1 MTVMQLRQRIFWRLC
16 RTWVLIS
23 LGIIGPLA
31 MLLWLAGW
39 GTASQLLLWSLITL
53 CVMLLA
59 SLGSALLVAGRG
71 APAISGFEE
80 SLEQVAAGR
89 YAPELSRESRET
101 FEELATAFDQMTQ
114 HVRTSSRE
122 MLQDRDRLRTVINS
136 MIEGVVAID
145 PTQKISLIN
154 SAACTLFN
162 LRESGALGRPL
173 WEVLRNPQIHDWVNH
188 SLDHRERTEGEL
200 KLRTTPPRT
209 LTVSVSPFPSEKG
222 YPPPGPSGA
231 VLVIADVTELR
242 RLESVR
248 QEFFANASHEL
259 KTPLAAIKGC
269 VETLLD
275 GGAADDAPIRERFL
289 QMIDEH
295 AERLDALIK
304 DMLALSRIES
314 ETRSLQIHP
323 LNVSES
329 IRRCLSRLEQGAA
342 KRKIELIQE
351 RNEKQESLQILGDEE
366 AFEEI
371 LDNLIDNA
379 IKYTNDGG
387 RIAVR
392 HRQEGETCLLEVQDN
407 GIGIPASHLTRIFER
422 FYRIDRHRSRDQ
434 GGTGLGLAI
443 VKHLVQSLGGAI
455 HVESQV
461 NSGSTFQIRLPLSS
475 QSPLGEASSSQTTQ
489 PSTSK

>member
-23 LGIIGPLA
+23 LGIIGPLGV
-31 MLLWLAGW
+31 LLWIAGW
-39 GTASQLLLWSLITL
+39 GTASQLLLWSAVTL
-53 CVMLLA
+53 CVLLLA
-59 SLGSALLVAGRG
+59 SLGSALLVSGRG

-145 PTQKISLIN
+145 PAQKISLIN

-162 LRESGALGRPL
+162 LREAGTVGRPL

-188 SLDHRERTEGEL
+188 SLEYRERAGGEL
-200 KLRTTPPRT
+200 KLRTIPPRT
-209 LTVSVSPFPSEKG
+209 LQVSSSPFPSEKS
-222 YPPPGPSGA
+222 YSSQGPSGA

-275 GGAADDAPIRERFL
+275 GGAGEDPPIRERFL
-289 QMIDEH
+289 RMIDEH
-295 AERLDALIK
+295 AERLDILVK

-314 ETRSLQIHP
+314 ETRTLQSHP
-323 LNVSES
+323 INVRDL
-329 IRRCLSRLEQGAA
+329 IRRCLSRHEQGAS
-342 KRKIELIQE
+342 KRRINLAQE
-351 RNEKQESLQILGDEE
+351 ANTDNLQILGDEE

-387 RIAVR
+387 CIVVR
-392 HRQEGETCLLEVQDN
+392 YRAEDNEGVIEVQDN
-407 GIGIPASHLTRIFER
+407 GIGIPVAHLTRIFER
-422 FYRIDRHRSRDQ
+422 FYRVDRHRSRDQ

-475 QSPLGEASSSQTTQ
+475 QFSATEANTATSPQANTN
-489 PSTSK
+489 K

>member
-1 MTVMQLRQRIFWRLC
+1 MQLRQRIFWRLC
-16 RTWVLIS
+16 RTWGLIS
-23 LGIIGPLA
+23 LGIIAPVGL
-31 MLLWLAGW
+31 LLWLAGW
-39 GTASQLLLWSLITL
+39 GTAAQILLWCLITL
-53 CVMLLA
+53 TVLLVA
-59 SLGSALLVAGRG
+59 SLGSALVVAGRG

-145 PTQKISLIN
+145 PGQKITLIN

-162 LRESGALGRPL
+162 LRESGAVGRPL
-173 WEVLRNPQIHDWVNH
+173 WEVLRNPQIHDWVNQ
-188 SLDHRERTEGEL
+188 SLDHRQRTGGEL
-200 KLRTTPPRT
+200 KLRTTPPRA
-209 LTVSVSPFPSEKG
+209 LMVNVSPFPAERG
-222 YPPPGPSGA
+222 YAASGPSGA

-275 GGAADDAPIRERFL
+275 SGAADDTPIRERFL

-295 AERLDALIK
+295 AERLDVLIQ

-314 ETRSLQIHP
+314 ESRTLQTHP
-323 LNVSES
+323 LSVGES
-329 IRRCLSRLEQGAA
+329 IRRCLSRHEQGVQR
-342 KRKIELIQE
+342 RKLNLVHEGNLGD
-351 RNEKQESLQILGDEE
+351 LQILGDEE

-379 IKYTNDGG
+379 IKYTNEGG
-387 RIAVR
+387 TITVR
-392 HRQEGETCLLEVQDN
+392 AREEAEECVVEVQDT
-407 GIGIPASHLTRIFER
+407 GIGIPTVHLARIFER
-422 FYRIDRHRSRDQ
+422 FYRVDRHRSRDQ
-434 GGTGLGLAI
+434 GGSGLGLAI
-443 VKHLVQSLGGAI
+443 VKHLVQSLGGKI
-455 HVESQV
+455 LVESQV
-461 NSGSTFQIRLPLSS
+461 NSGTTFQLRLPLTS
-475 QSPLGEASSSQTTQ
+475 QNTHSEASAQHS
-489 PSTSK
+489 P